1 MSRPS
6 QAEADCSRRE
16 FGWVVAIGAVVGLFC
31 FGFYFWNDLTTAHYD
46 AKAHLVVARRIL
58 DSRAPGYAQLGPQW
72 LPLIHLLYLPFVMI
86 ESQYRSGLL
95 PSLISVGAFAVSV
108 GMIFRIV
115 CRAARSRPAAAFAA
129 VLLAANPNLQ
139 FFQSSPLTE
148 PLFIM
153 LNLLSLDALLLWR
166 QERMNALPWCA
177 AAWAALAA
185 LCRYEGWLFL
195 GGVVLLLAYDA
206 AARRISPRHA
216 ARAGL
221 LFMTAGGLPLLL
233 HFGYVYA
240 RLGDSFFHY
249 LARGYPAPYETLR
262 RPILSAFYHCGELG
276 QAATLV
282 PLLIGLTGTIY
293 GVFRWPRFQ
302 RLAPLLLLWLP
313 SFINTAALYWGL
325 IYRVRYSVLLLP
337 AIAVFGSLWLTRA
350 EAARRV
356 LIGACLLAMALPWLS
371 WAFPREW
378 QYHFL
383 NPGPGILLIPA
394 VALTLLLAGLAR
406 ERYILSLAL
415 LCSFGMQAPL
425 LEGETRAALQEAR
438 EHDYLEQERHAV
450 IAHLR
455 ENYDG
460 SGILIDMG
468 RQAPLIYDSRLP
480 VREFLY
486 AEGNQAAWLGAMQAP
501 HQFAGW
507 ICGEEGDELGNRLR
521 IDPHWAER
529 YSVAVRTRNFML
541 VRLLPEYRGAP
552 RPIRQPE

>member
-1 MSRPS
+1 
-6 QAEADCSRRE
+6 
-16 FGWVVAIGAVVGLFC
+16 
-31 FGFYFWNDLTTAHYD
+31 
-46 AKAHLVVARRIL
+46 
-58 DSRAPGYAQLGPQW
+58 
-72 LPLIHLLYLPFVMI
+72 
-86 ESQYRSGLL
+86 
-95 PSLISVGAFAVSV
+95 
-108 GMIFRIV
+108 
-115 CRAARSRPAAAFAA
+115 
-129 VLLAANPNLQ
+129 
-139 FFQSSPLTE
+139 
-148 PLFIM
+148 
-153 LNLLSLDALLLWR
+153 
-166 QERMNALPWCA
+166 
-177 AAWAALAA
+177 
-185 LCRYEGWLFL
+185 
-195 GGVVLLLAYDA
+195 
-206 AARRISPRHA
+206 
-216 ARAGL
+216 
-221 LFMTAGGLPLLL
+221 
-233 HFGYVYA
+233 
-240 RLGDSFFHY
+240 
-249 LARGYPAPYETLR
+249 
-262 RPILSAFYHCGELG
+262 
-276 QAATLV
+276 
-282 PLLIGLTGTIY
+282 
-293 GVFRWPRFQ
+293 
-302 RLAPLLLLWLP
+302 
-313 SFINTAALYWGL
+313 
-325 IYRVRYSVLLLP
+325 
-337 AIAVFGSLWLTRA
+337 
-350 EAARRV
+350 
-356 LIGACLLAMALPWLS
+356 MALPWLS

-415 LCSFGMQAPL
+415 LCSFGMQVPL